1 MNIQELHKTIGVIME
16 SNKKARQNNN
26 YILLIENGFAC
37 LEYIHKIIDIA
48 VESEKQYRQFEA
60 KVLYDLKESGVKGKN
75 GEAETRAKA
84 TGFYSDWQHSIQL
97 ITLCYEMV
105 NVAKLL
111 SRSLDKEL
119 KAMPNIHP

>member
-1 MNIQELHKTIGVIME
+1 MNIQELHKTIGAIMD
-16 SNKKARQNNN
+16 SNKKARQANN

-37 LEYIHKIIDIA
+37 LEYVHKIIDIA
-48 VESEKQYRQFEA
+48 IDSEKKYRQYEA
-60 KVLYDLKESGVKGKN
+60 KVLEELKNSGVKGKN

-84 TGFYSDWQHSIQL
+84 TEFYSDWQHSIQL

-119 KAMPNIHP
+119 KAMPNVHP